1 MTPEQRKAYNQK
13 RYTPKKKRE
22 GTEGTENAGGRGRRR
37 TQDDS
42 FDALTTL
49 ERDVLK
55 RTQQVVFCFSFS
67 FHSVACS

>member
-22 GTEGTENAGGRGRRR
+22 GVDGTETPSGRGRRR
-37 TQDDS
+37 TQDES

-49 ERDVLK
+49 ERDVMK
-55 RTQQVVFCFSFS
+55 RTQQV
-67 FHSVACS
+67 